1 MTIYA
6 LYILSKSGGLI
17 YQLDHNMPTIENE
30 KTFSYPLELK
40 LEIVNRNVTVVYGQR
55 DGIKGKENMMIFCK
69 FM

>member
-55 DGIKGKENMMIFCK
+55 DGIKGKENMMIF
-69 FM
+69 